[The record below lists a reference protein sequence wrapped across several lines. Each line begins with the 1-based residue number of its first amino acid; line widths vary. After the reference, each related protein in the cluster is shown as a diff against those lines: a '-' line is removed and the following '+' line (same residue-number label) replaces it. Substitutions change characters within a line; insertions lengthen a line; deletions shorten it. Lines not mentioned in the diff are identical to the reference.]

1 MLLRDTDTPMLRDGD
16 HSYFNADSGTSIVP
30 FLGEYEPRLEAA
42 RKAHAYFDLIT
53 CNHDTMR
60 LVPRLTTRELALAY
74 STIFLM
80 PGVPFIYYG
89 DEIGM
94 RYRNLPGKEGGYT
107 RTGSRTPMQW
117 DNSANHGFSQA
128 AADALYLPVD
138 EREDAPTVAAAS
150 PTATRSGTICTRPSN
165 SAGAPRPLRRMRTS
179 ACCSPRKAGA
189 PSCSSARK
197 TALRHC
203 GGQSGAR
210 RRDRDATG

>member
-1 MLLRDTDTPMLRDGD
+1 MLRDGD

-138 EREDAPTVAAAS
+138 EREDAPTVAAAVADGNS
-150 PTATRSGTICTRPSN
+150 LWHHMHAALEQRRSTP
-165 SAGAPRPLRRMRTS
+165 AFAPDADFSVLFAEEGRR
-179 ACCSPRKAGA
+179 

-197 TALRHC
+197 TASPPLWR
-203 GGQSGAR
+203 SIRGATAR
-210 RRDRDATG
+210 P